1 VPGGG
6 GGGVTILP
14 GYGGWLPGG
23 HGANGKISIAY
34 IQSQAG
40 MRSFLAHMPN
50 PDADA
55 TFVPVVS
62 VGDGLVAPDPFDVA
76 ATPNPWPVISPH
88 LGMPVKYNGT
98 YTVALTAGWLG
109 QDSHPVTAEIRIN
122 GPTGPIGSVTATGWV
137 NVATDPLNERGL
149 VMLST
154 VTLPP
159 KWMPPDNQL
168 VSYDVI
174 VRAGSPGQNDGQN
187 DRFLDMILL
196 DVTGSTVACVVAGA
210 NGFANWFVDEPES
223 GQSMGAILGSN
234 FGRTGAVSATD
245 TIILA
250 SGGPFVLEPGAEN
263 LFLA

>member
-1 VPGGG
+1 
-6 GGGVTILP
+6 
-14 GYGGWLPGG
+14 
-23 HGANGKISIAY
+23 
-34 IQSQAG
+34 
-40 MRSFLAHMPN
+40 
-50 PDADA
+50 
-55 TFVPVVS
+55 
-62 VGDGLVAPDPFDVA
+62 
-76 ATPNPWPVISPH
+76 
-88 LGMPVKYNGT
+88 
-98 YTVALTAGWLG
+98 
-109 QDSHPVTAEIRIN
+109 
-122 GPTGPIGSVTATGWV
+122 VTATGWV

-263 LFLA
+263 LFLAYCPDQVDRSTGPDNPGTYLGSPALAADYYARWWFDRADDLYAPPAEGGGAGGGTPGRLVVPRRRT